1 MSFGRPTPYGM
12 GYNHRIDTHQANTWP
27 KPSPQAASRGTMTA
41 AEAIAAAEAEGL
53 ALRTAETATGYRH
66 VWPNPGNASKP
77 FVAQLHGGSNGRE
90 KPHGKEKYLG
100 IFATAE
106 EAAFAVA
113 RHLGAKVRSIGPT
126 YSLTAAE
133 AHAAAA
139 AEGLTLVKANT
150 LTGYKGVSRRQV
162 GSIHPHTCA
171 YSPYQVHITRHG
183 VSEYLGAFATVE
195 EAALEYARKV
205 KAEETAEP
213 PPMTAEEAYAAA
225 AAEGLELL
233 RAEKNASGFKG
244 VQRHEHNA
252 KRPFKAVLHVLKEQ
266 EEQWHME
273 GRDPKKKGP
282 LLLKH
287 TPDDP
292 DAPKEKPKEW
302 HGASA
307 SSGVLGNFATAEEAA
322 LAYARALG
330 PEYFAMRRAAAAND
344 VQPVAEGLR
353 LHLNYQNATGYTG
366 VKRDGIRFQ
375 AVMRARNASGI
386 ATREGKK
393 IYLGAVPLRR
403 RRGGRV
409 RARRRP
415 RAAAGQR
422 RRRARGGRRRPRRR
436 PRRRAGAGGR
446 LEMDVAA
453 GRAAVRR
460 PAPRVARLRRRRRR
474 RRARRAGATAAG
486 EVDGGRACVHVGGG
500 GAGGGGGGESRAS
513 ARRRRRGADQG
524 REARD
529 VRVGVPRRPPLR
541 TDGALPRA
549 HLGGRADEVGG
560 LVRHRRGGGAPPR
573 AALQAA

>member
-1 MSFGRPTPYGM
+1 M
-12 GYNHRIDTHQANTWP
+12 
-27 KPSPQAASRGTMTA
+27 
-41 AEAIAAAEAEGL
+41 
-53 ALRTAETATGYRH
+53 
-66 VWPNPGNASKP
+66 
-77 FVAQLHGGSNGRE
+77 
-90 KPHGKEKYLG
+90 
-100 IFATAE
+100 
-106 EAAFAVA
+106 
-113 RHLGAKVRSIGPT
+113 
-126 YSLTAAE
+126 
-133 AHAAAA
+133 AA

-353 LHLNYQNATGYTG
+353 LHRNYQNATGTP
-366 VKRDGIRFQ
+366 
-375 AVMRARNASGI
+375 ASS
-386 ATREGKK
+386 
-393 IYLGAVPLRR
+393 P
-403 RRGGRV
+403 
-409 RARRRP
+409 
-415 RAAAGQR
+415 
-422 RRRARGGRRRPRRR
+422 
-436 PRRRAGAGGR
+436 
-446 LEMDVAA
+446 
-453 GRAAVRR
+453 
-460 PAPRVARLRRRRRR
+460 
-474 RRARRAGATAAG
+474 TAF
-486 EVDGGRACVHVGGG
+486 D
-500 GAGGGGGGESRAS
+500 SR
-513 ARRRRRGADQG
+513 Q
-524 REARD
+524 
-529 VRVGVPRRPPLR
+529 
-541 TDGALPRA
+541 
-549 HLGGRADEVGG
+549 
-560 LVRHRRGGGAPPR
+560 
-573 AALQAA
+573 